1 MHNVHYKHIANI
13 PGIISQKYNMYNKPI
28 LHLSHLDT
36 MSHRFGVL
44 SGIWLAAKRKAFNS
58 DNLRTTSF
66 LAFYVVS

>member
-1 MHNVHYKHIANI
+1 
-13 PGIISQKYNMYNKPI
+13 
-28 LHLSHLDT
+28 

-66 LAFYVVS
+66 LAGTFVCGKLEHDCWGLDRFLHRAASSRRDIFLFVRVSS